1 MCGFTVDLLD
11 FDKLSESQKR
21 TLLRN
26 LEKKKKALEAQLEQV
41 NESLKGTNRA
51 LRQVER
57 NLKR

>member
-51 LRQVER
+51 LRQVEK

>member
-26 LEKKKKALEAQLEQV
+26 LEKKKKALEAQLEQL